1 MLQILVPSVDIED
14 LQEAVPALV
23 GNLQATF
30 AEEVFSDLPA
40 SDQVTKA
47 NQKAVVIVQGK
58 PADSNANMPVVM
70 MRDWFHRGLDKKRKV
85 LLKAHYEMVSR
96 VCKAAACAQP
106 FQDMKSMSKA
116 AAPSVQLMLAAVKE
130 VRQSENAQSQAEKL
144 ATVEFNNANVALL
157 ASEAAER
164 KTMASEEAYVL
175 KMKEGKYMANINAEK
190 QVPLDQAKAAVEKGR
205 EFIKKIDAL
214 LEEQSRVHAVPVV
227 EDSVAPDSVATPH
240 QQKVV
245 RYFPLVRRRNV
256 PKRSSATKP
265 DYKFTYNFDIKPQV
279 AQINSI
285 K

>member
-1 MLQILVPSVDIED
+1 MVLSVDIEN
-14 LQEAVPALV
+14 LEEVVPALV

-30 AEEVFSDLPA
+30 AEEVFKDLPA

-47 NQKAVVIVQGK
+47 DQKAIVIVQGK
-58 PADSNANMPVVM
+58 PVDSNANIPVVM

-85 LLKAHYEMVSR
+85 LLKAYYEMISR

-116 AAPSVQLMLAAVKE
+116 AAPSVKLLLAAVEE
-130 VRQSENAQSQAEKL
+130 VHQSENAQSQADKL

-157 ASEAAER
+157 ASEAAEC

-190 QVPLDQAKAAVEKGR
+190 QEPLDQAKAAVEKGR
-205 EFIKKIDAL
+205 EFIKKINAL

-227 EDSVAPDSVATPH
+227 EESAASSSVATPH
-240 QQKVV
+240 RQKVV

-256 PKRSSATKP
+256 PKRSSAAKP
-265 DYKFTYNFDIKPQV
+265 NYKFTYNFDIKPQV
-279 AQINSI
+279 AKIDSI

>member
-1 MLQILVPSVDIED
+1 M
-14 LQEAVPALV
+14 
-23 GNLQATF
+23 G
-30 AEEVFSDLPA
+30 
-40 SDQVTKA
+40 VTKA

-116 AAPSVQLMLAAVKE
+116 AAPSVQLMLAAVKQ
-130 VRQSENAQSQAEKL
+130 VRL
-144 ATVEFNNANVALL
+144 A
-157 ASEAAER
+157 
-164 KTMASEEAYVL
+164 
-175 KMKEGKYMANINAEK
+175 
-190 QVPLDQAKAAVEKGR
+190 QAKAAVEKGR

-227 EDSVAPDSVATPH
+227 EDSAAPDSVATPH

-265 DYKFTYNFDIKPQV
+265 NYKFTYNFDIKPQV